1 MLYTIEEEKKKSSG
15 RKPGGN
21 RCSIWEIVTPFYFY
35 PLTGIFPFTLV
46 EKHILIQLHKR
57 NTCHYSDTFGA
68 QGAYNRS
75 HDHFFFCWKQ
85 TKKKYE
91 PPIDLILF
99 EKQWEVMNSLF
110 LEAGHR
116 TDVVGL
122 KIMNPWS
129 QTLGPFLKTHTPKW
143 LGCAHCQ
150 LNTVTECTCRTF
162 VNLPVEVSKLK
173 SKG

>member
-75 HDHFFFCWKQ
+75 HDHFFFVGNQ
-85 TKKKYE
+85 QKKNTSHLLTWFYLKNNG
-91 PPIDLILF
+91 
-99 EKQWEVMNSLF
+99 KWWTHCF
-110 LEAGHR
+110 LRQVIG
-116 TDVVGL
+116 
-122 KIMNPWS
+122 
-129 QTLGPFLKTHTPKW
+129 QTLLALKLWIPDLKPSVHFWKHTHQNDWDVHIVSST
-143 LGCAHCQ
+143 LLQSAHVEHLYICQ
-150 LNTVTECTCRTF
+150 
-162 VNLPVEVSKLK
+162 
-173 SKG
+173 